1 MRWAFQ
7 RVQEFLDSVIA
18 RSQPSAEWIRR
29 DHEPFLLLGF
39 SRGGEAEAEEMIH
52 GAFERFAGAFDLILD
67 QAGNVVVESEG
78 GAHIMML
85 GLKAS

>member
-18 RSQPSAEWIRR
+18 RSQPSAEWIRS

-39 SRGGEAEAEEMIH
+39 SRGGEAEAEEMVD
-52 GAFERFAGAFDLILD
+52 GSFEGFAGAPGFVLD
-67 QAGNVVVESEG
+67 QAGHVVIEG
-78 GAHIMML
+78 EGSAHIMML